1 MHRPTDVARPA
12 NKPLVLRSDRAMI
25 GGVGTTSSRSGD
37 HMTATFAS
45 GALVVLGILFAVLG
59 LLSGGGIP
67 LMLIGLAAI
76 AVGGII
82 GLAARRTA

>member
-1 MHRPTDVARPA
+1 
-12 NKPLVLRSDRAMI
+12 
-25 GGVGTTSSRSGD
+25 
-37 HMTATFAS
+37 MTANFAS

-59 LLSGGGIP
+59 LLSGGGIA

-76 AVGGII
+76 VVGGLL